1 MLLTYFLMTP
11 NLWPVPWLLQSLGY
25 FFVLKKKVRCWG
37 KNWDMIFPI
46 EQLYEGAIA

>member
-25 FFVLKKKVRCWG
+25 FFVLKKMG
-37 KNWDMIFPI
+37 LGPSQMD
-46 EQLYEGAIA
+46 LYCAFSGRA